1 MSRFAR
7 IALSPAT
14 IMLCLSLCGTMAHGA
29 DDLRLTGREAAALRL
44 AVEDFTRHRYS
55 ASGDLSRYTV
65 KLRRSSKQLDVDFIP
80 DTERRGVYPGGGTI
94 YGPHVSYTVFLKSM
108 KIVTH
113 PFGQ

>member
-1 MSRFAR
+1 
-7 IALSPAT
+7 
-14 IMLCLSLCGTMAHGA
+14 
-29 DDLRLTGREAAALRL
+29 
-44 AVEDFTRHRYS
+44 
-55 ASGDLSRYTV
+55 V

-94 YGPHVSYTVFLKSM
+94 YGTHVSYTVFLKSM